1 MQCHLSLT
9 HELNKDYVQEVNRK
23 SNKNIDIACDTCGK
37 ELAHGSNLKRHPVT
51 NHASDEEK
59 NLARKYVYAYHVQKD
74 FIPKKNLLLMLMF
87 IQRVKT
93 SGVITALYISK
104 LHIV

>member
-1 MQCHLSLT
+1 MQCYLSLT

-37 ELAHGSNLKRHPVT
+37 ELAHGSNLKRHHLT